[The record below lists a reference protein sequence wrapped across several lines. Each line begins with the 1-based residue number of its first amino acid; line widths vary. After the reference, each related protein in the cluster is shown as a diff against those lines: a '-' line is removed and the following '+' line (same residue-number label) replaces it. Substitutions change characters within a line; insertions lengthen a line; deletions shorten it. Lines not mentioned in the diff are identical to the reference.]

1 MESHVKFI
9 TFLKQAKSMV
19 VDTAKS
25 MVVDMARVEVGTKL
39 RLKT

>member
-9 TFLKQAKSMV
+9 TFLKQ
-19 VDTAKS
+19 AKS